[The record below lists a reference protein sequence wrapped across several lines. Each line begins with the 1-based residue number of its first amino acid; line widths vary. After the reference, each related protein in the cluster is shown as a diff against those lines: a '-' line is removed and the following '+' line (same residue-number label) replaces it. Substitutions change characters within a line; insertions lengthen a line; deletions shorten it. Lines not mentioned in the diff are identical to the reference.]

1 MSMESRLAASTN
13 PHVLTT
19 TASALSASSTTFQ
32 PAPVSRAASSS
43 ESTSLRAQPRVTKA
57 TLRPAWMGVTLGELN
72 VAAGL
77 DRHVSDVAGGLRR
90 TEVVVVRDQLHSG
103 RVADDQAQTLRVAED
118 LGLTRVQQALEEQPA
133 GEVLDLQPGPP
144 AADADQSG
152 GDVARHDGHRRWRR
166 RRAARR

>member
-43 ESTSLRAQPRVTKA
+43 ESTSLRAHPRVTKA
-57 TLRPAWMGVTLGELN
+57 TLRPPVVGVTLSELN

-77 DRHVSDVAGGLRR
+77 DRHVSDVAGGLWRA
-90 TEVVVVRDQLHSG
+90 EVVVVGDELHRRRG
-103 RVADDQAQTLRVAED
+103 ADDQAPTRRV
-118 LGLTRVQQALEEQPA
+118 
-133 GEVLDLQPGPP
+133 
-144 AADADQSG
+144 
-152 GDVARHDGHRRWRR
+152 
-166 RRAARR
+166 